1 MKRIIVVAM
10 LSLGAAIA
18 SPTIAHACSCSRA
31 PARTA
36 LATSAAVFSG
46 RVTAVPP
53 DGAKGEMGA
62 GWRLAHFAPDAQWK
76 LPAALGHPDVIPVY
90 VLDLKTSDC
99 GLALTMG
106 QQYLVFAMADSAGRL
121 MTGWCEGTRLY
132 AQSAA
137 SVAALGPGHPI
148 GEADRRFVMIAF
160 GGVAAMLLVGL
171 IVARRR
177 PKPWGGR

>member
-10 LSLGAAIA
+10 LGLGPVIAAP
-18 SPTIAHACSCSRA
+18 SVGHACSCSRA
-31 PARTA
+31 ATRAA

-46 RVTAVPP
+46 RVTAFP
-53 DGAKGEMGA
+53 DSGRKGELGA
-62 GWRLAHFAPDAQWK
+62 DWRLAHFAPDAQWK
-76 LPAALGHPDVIPVY
+76 LPAALGHPEVIPVY
-90 VLDLKTSDC
+90 VLDLKTSSC
-99 GLALTMG
+99 GLSLTRG
-106 QQYLVFAMADSAGRL
+106 EQYLVFATADTAGRL
-121 MTGWCEGTRLY
+121 KTDWCEGTRLY
-132 AQSAA
+132 AQSGP

-148 GEADRRFVMIAF
+148 GEADRQFVMIAF